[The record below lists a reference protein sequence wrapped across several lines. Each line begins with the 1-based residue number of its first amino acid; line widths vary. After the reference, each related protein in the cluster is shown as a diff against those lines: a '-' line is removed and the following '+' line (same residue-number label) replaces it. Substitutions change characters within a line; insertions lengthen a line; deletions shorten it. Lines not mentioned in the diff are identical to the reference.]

1 MKLKLAVINK
11 QIQTSQIIFKS
22 KYKKELTIKYN
33 NNKFYKSN
41 ENNSEVKIK
50 VKRDFNKQ

>member
-33 NNKFYKSN
+33 NNKFYTK
-41 ENNSEVKIK
+41 
-50 VKRDFNKQ
+50 